1 MSEFERGFD
10 WNEEIT
16 AESEY
21 TLLPEGD
28 YDFEVTKFE
37 RGRTKPESKF
47 PNCNMAILTLCV
59 TDGKEATTVMDYL
72 ILHSKME
79 WKLSQFFLAI
89 GLKKHGEP
97 FRMDW
102 SKVLGTK
109 GRCKLI
115 VDKYRTDKD
124 EERESNKISKY
135 YDYVQPSA
143 PAAPKWSAGDF

>member
-1 MSEFERGFD
+1 MSEFEREFD
-10 WNEEIT
+10 WGEEIT

-37 RGRTKPESKF
+37 RGRTKSEAKI
-47 PNCNMAILTLCV
+47 PNCNMAILTLRV
-59 TDGKEATTVMDYL
+59 TDGKDTTTVIDYL
-72 ILHSKME
+72 TLHSKME

-97 FRMDW
+97 LRMDW
-102 SKVLGTK
+102 SKVLGAK

-115 VDKYRTDKD
+115 VDKYTTDKG
-124 EERESNKISKY
+124 ENRETNKISKY

-143 PAAPKWSAGDF
+143 PAKTKWSAGDF